1 MCVLTPHNFGVLSAI
16 KALTTHGLR
25 SVPSRAE
32 SREGHST
39 QEAGGKL
46 SQVNRGP
53 MQVIIIKHVAK
64 TPLLLLLL
72 LSLSIYISI
81 SILANRNRTPRFY
94 VSAKNQ
100 ILDNRH

>member
-1 MCVLTPHNFGVLSAI
+1 
-16 KALTTHGLR
+16 
-25 SVPSRAE
+25 
-32 SREGHST
+32 
-39 QEAGGKL
+39 
-46 SQVNRGP
+46 